1 MKVQKRWSNVLNNE
15 IVETLSNKSSS
26 KKLSKIKN
34 NVSYDNFDGD
44 VDDDKIL
51 FPELKKKLKSKHPKN
66 IFFGCLNVNSI
77 CNKLEW
83 IQEIIKDTNRENI
96 PPSSH

>member
-1 MKVQKRWSNVLNNE
+1 MRLLKLYQIKVLAKNSQ
-15 IVETLSNKSSS
+15 
-26 KKLSKIKN
+26 KIKN

-44 VDDDKIL
+44 VDYDKIL